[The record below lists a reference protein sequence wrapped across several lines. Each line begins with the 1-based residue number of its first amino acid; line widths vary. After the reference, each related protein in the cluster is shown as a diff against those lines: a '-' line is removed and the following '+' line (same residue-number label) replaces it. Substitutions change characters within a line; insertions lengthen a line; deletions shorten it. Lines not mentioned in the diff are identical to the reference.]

1 MISKKVPTLQQR
13 VLLRCLDAAEKL
25 GEAVPY
31 IMTVGVTCLALVI
44 NQKVL
49 NSTTYENC
57 PININVLVT
66 HKTVLGDALV
76 CVSRMEINGPAA
88 PLRD

>member
-13 VLLRCLDAAEKL
+13 VLLRCLDATEKL
-25 GEAVPY
+25 GEAVPH

-57 PININVLVT
+57 PININVLVSHRT
-66 HKTVLGDALV
+66 ALGDALV

>member
-13 VLLRCLDAAEKL
+13 VLLRCLDATEKL

-57 PININVLVT
+57 PININVLVS

>member
-1 MISKKVPTLQQR
+1 MISKKVPTLQQK
-13 VLLRCLDAAEKL
+13 VFIRCLDAAEKV

-31 IMTVGVTCLALVI
+31 IMTVGITCLTLI
-44 NQKVL
+44 FHQKIL
-49 NSTTYENC
+49 NATTYENC
-57 PININVLVT
+57 PINLNVLVT
-66 HKTVLGDALV
+66 HKTALGNAVV